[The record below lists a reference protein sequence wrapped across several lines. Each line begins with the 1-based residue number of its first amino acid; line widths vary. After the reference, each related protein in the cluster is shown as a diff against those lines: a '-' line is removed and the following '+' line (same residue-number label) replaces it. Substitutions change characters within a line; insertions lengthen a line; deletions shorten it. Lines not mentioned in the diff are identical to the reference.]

1 MTAPR
6 PDRRLFLRLGAMGLA
21 GAAGGRLVQAQAPD
35 AVTLAS
41 HVVDVN
47 GDGWLGAGDVGVME
61 QALFTSRGFAIEP
74 NTGFDTRAD
83 VFGRGVIGQ
92 DAVDAVIHAVSTSA
106 VPAVPVRRPITVGW
120 HYGWYDHIRRPLLE
134 QTVRYL
140 GGDYLSND
148 PVVESEFNRL
158 KNEFGITVDAL
169 SWIPHRVTP
178 TILPNYQAGY
188 FSADNAATRYVS
200 LLYEAALA
208 LPHVGGRVDFRSTAV
223 RDTLVGDF
231 AAMAQTLVEA
241 RDQYPTRVFLLDGR
255 PVVFLFAS
263 HAWGLNPD
271 DIVEFRQMTTV
282 VSQAREAFGRVYGA
296 PPYLVGDELLPLA
309 STTTPSP
316 DRLRRGALFDAVH
329 AYHAANLKTSAAPFS
344 LNESYGALQRLRLER
359 ATVAMRGLE
368 NAFTSQKVLI
378 IPSLAGGFA
387 KHGMPTLST
396 TRQAFANYLK
406 LLIRHHE
413 EGYLPQEWPGA
424 LGTEALPAPIYSV
437 GSWNEEYEGHAV
449 FPAQFNL
456 ALTDSE
462 QHGFDFAMALK
473 EAFGWNHYADRSI
486 S

>member
-106 VPAVPVRRPITVGW
+106 VPAVPVRRPIAVAW

-271 DIVEFRQMTTV
+271 DTVEFRQMTTV

-329 AYHAANLKTSAAPFS
+329 AYHAANLKTSAAPFA

>member
-1 MTAPR
+1 MTESR
-6 PDRRLFLRLGAMGLA
+6 FDRRLFLRLGAMGLA

-178 TILPNYQAGY
+178 TILPNYQTGY

-271 DIVEFRQMTTV
+271 DTVEFRQMTTV
-282 VSQAREAFGRVYGA
+282 VSQAREAFGRVYGT

>member
-1 MTAPR
+1 MTASR
-6 PDRRLFLRLGAMGLA
+6 LDRRLFLRLGTMGLA

-35 AVTLAS
+35 TVTLAS

-47 GDGWLGAGDVGVME
+47 GDGVLGTGDVRLME

-74 NTGFDTRAD
+74 NSGFDPRAD

-92 DAVDAVIHAVSTSA
+92 DAVDAVARAVSTSS
-106 VPAVPVRRPITVGW
+106 VPSAPVRRPITVGW
-120 HYGWYDHIRRPLLE
+120 HYGWYDHIRRPLLQ

-148 PVVESEFNRL
+148 PVVEAEFNRL

-169 SWIPHRVTP
+169 SWIPRRVTP
-178 TILPNYQAGY
+178 TILPNYQTGY
-188 FSADNAATRYVS
+188 FAAENAATRYVS

-241 RDQYPTRVFLLDGR
+241 RDQYPTRVFRLDGR
-255 PVVFLFAS
+255 PVVFIFAS
-263 HAWGLNPD
+263 HAWGLNTAD
-271 DIVEFRQMTTV
+271 TGEFSQMTTV
-282 VSQAREAFGRVYGA
+282 VAQALEAFGRVYGT

-316 DRLRRGALFDAVH
+316 NRLRRAALFDAIH
-329 AYHAANLKTSAAPFS
+329 AYHAANLKTSAAPFE

-359 ATVAMRGLE
+359 ATVAIRGLKSR
-368 NAFTSQKVLI
+368 FTNQKVLI

-406 LLIRHHE
+406 LLTRHHE

-424 LGTEALPAPIYSV
+424 LGTEALPAPIYSI

-456 ALTDSE
+456 ALTDSK
-462 QHGFDFAMALK
+462 QHGFDFSMALK
-473 EAFGWNHYADRSI
+473 EAFGWNHYADRVI
-486 S
+486 

>member
-6 PDRRLFLRLGAMGLA
+6 LDRRLFLRLGLRGLVGASA
-21 GAAGGRLVQAQAPD
+21 GSRIRAQAPD
-35 AVTLAS
+35 TVALAS

-47 GDGWLGAGDVGVME
+47 GDGVLGADDVRVMA
-61 QALFTSRGFAIEP
+61 QALFTTRGFAIEP
-74 NTGFDTRAD
+74 NAGFDTRAD

-92 DAVDAVIHAVSTSA
+92 DAVDAVSHAVSTSS
-106 VPAVPVRRPITVGW
+106 VPAVPVRRPITIGW
-120 HYGWYDHIRRPLLE
+120 HYGWYDQIRRPLLQ

-140 GGDYLSND
+140 GGNYLSND
-148 PVVESEFNRL
+148 PVVEAEFNRL

-178 TILPNYQAGY
+178 TILPNYRTGY
-188 FSADNAATRYVS
+188 FAAENAATRYVS
-200 LLYEAALA
+200 VLYEAALA
-208 LPHVGGRVDFRSTAV
+208 LPHVGGRVDFRSRAV

-231 AAMAQTLVEA
+231 EAMAQTLVEA

-255 PVVFLFAS
+255 PVVFIFAS
-263 HAWGLNPD
+263 HAWGLNKAD
-271 DIVEFRQMTTV
+271 TGEFNQMTTV
-282 VSQAREAFGRVYGA
+282 VSRALEAFGRVYGT

-309 STTTPSP
+309 STTRPSP
-316 DRLRRGALFDAVH
+316 NRLRRAALFDAIH
-329 AYHAANLKTSAAPFS
+329 AYHAANLKTSAAPFE

-359 ATVAMRGLE
+359 ATEAIHGLE
-368 NAFTSQKVLI
+368 SRFTNQKVLI

-387 KHGMPTLST
+387 KHGLPTLST

-424 LGTEALPAPIYSV
+424 LGTEALPAPVYSV

-462 QHGFDFAMALK
+462 QHGFDFSMALK
-473 EAFGWNHYADRSI
+473 EAFGWNHYANRAI
-486 S
+486 